1 MLIPVQEKFPEL
13 QNFGVEL
20 DYMEKASLVSLEN
33 LQIDVKDLEKGMTQ
47 VKKEFE
53 ARYVLTVYMIWRTM
67 ILNCSS
73 ISP

>member
-53 ARYVLTVYMIWRTM
+53 ARYVLTV
-67 ILNCSS
+67 
-73 ISP
+73 